1 MWQIYFRNKCG
12 KGREMKTLFKVEITP
27 VFLDGYMI
35 PFEEMKDN
43 HIYISEKYQTS
54 THRCLCG
61 CGTKTVLPLNHDGK
75 HFGWDLIKE
84 ANGTISFT
92 PSISNPNPIGIEWQ
106 EIDEFVPLQKR
117 EIYASHHYI
126 ITKNVAN
133 FV

>member
-1 MWQIYFRNKCG
+1 
-12 KGREMKTLFKVEITP
+12 MKTLKKVEITP

-43 HIYISEKYQTS
+43 HVYISEEYQTS

-61 CGTKTVLPLNHDGK
+61 CGTKTVLPLNK
-75 HFGWDLIKE
+75 EYGWQLIKE
-84 ANGTISFT
+84 TNGTISFT
-92 PSISNPNPIGIEWQ
+92 PSILNPVICIHETVDNT
-106 EIDEFVPLQKR
+106 DEFVPPSWTK
-117 EIYASHHYI
+117 EYACHHYI

>member
-1 MWQIYFRNKCG
+1 
-12 KGREMKTLFKVEITP
+12 MKTLKQVEIIP

-43 HIYISEKYQTS
+43 HIYISEEFQTS

-61 CGTKTVLPLNHDGK
+61 CGTKTVLPLNHNGSN
-75 HFGWDLIKE
+75 FGWNLTKE
-84 ANGTISFT
+84 KDGTISFT
-92 PSISNPNPIGIEWQ
+92 PSILNPVTCISDTVDST
-106 EIDEFVPLQKR
+106 DEFVPPSWTKV
-117 EIYASHHYI
+117 YACHHYI